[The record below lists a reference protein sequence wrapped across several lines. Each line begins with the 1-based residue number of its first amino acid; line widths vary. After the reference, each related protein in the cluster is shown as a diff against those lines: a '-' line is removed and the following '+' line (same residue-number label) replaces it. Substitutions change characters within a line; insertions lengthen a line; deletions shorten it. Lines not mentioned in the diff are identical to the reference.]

1 VRSGGQQIRRW
12 TAAAL
17 FTAGAAALIASRSFN
32 FDVASATAGA
42 RSFAALHTALAAAGF
57 FLAYAVITALA
68 IPVVAAM
75 TIAAGALF
83 GPWLGAPLA
92 VVSSAAGATI
102 AMLIVR
108 YALRDRILAR
118 FPELSK
124 RFGGPGSGAALLFAA
139 RVTPV
144 LPFALVNAA
153 AGVSGMP
160 ARTFALVSAA
170 GAAPLAF
177 LYVSAGA
184 VLGAVGGPSDIVS
197 PRLLALLTLAGATPL
212 AARYFAARL
221 ARRAAL
227 RFARH
232 V

>member
-1 VRSGGQQIRRW
+1 MRASRGMG
-12 TAAAL
+12 AGLLLLFASLAAL
-17 FTAGAAALIASRSFN
+17 LAWRDGGLDAGAM
-32 FDVASATAGA
+32 TAGA
-42 RSFAALHTALAAAGF
+42 RSFAALHPALAATVF
-57 FLAYAVITALA
+57 SLAYVFVAALA

-75 TIAAGALF
+75 TVAAGALF

-102 AMLIVR
+102 AMLVVR
-108 YALRDRILAR
+108 YALRDRFAAR
-118 FPELSK
+118 FPKLSG
-124 RFGGPGSGAALLFAA
+124 RLEGPRDGAAVLFAA
-139 RVTPV
+139 RMTPL

-170 GAAPLAF
+170 GAAPLAC

-184 VLGAVGGPSDIVS
+184 ALAGAGKPADVLS
-197 PRLLALLTLAGATPL
+197 PRLGVLLALAGSAPL
-212 AARYFAARL
+212 AARCLGARFD
-221 ARRAAL
+221 RRV
-227 RFARH
+227 RPPRRH